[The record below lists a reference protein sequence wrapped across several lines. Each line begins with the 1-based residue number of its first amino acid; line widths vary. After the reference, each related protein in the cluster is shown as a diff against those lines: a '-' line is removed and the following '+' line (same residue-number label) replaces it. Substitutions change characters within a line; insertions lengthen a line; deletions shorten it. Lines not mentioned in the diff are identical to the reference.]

1 MATVTAT
8 TTTPAGWA
16 RTALPWSWLASAA
29 LTGLLGYLLF
39 AVSDHPEER
48 TAGGL
53 LLGVAVLGLVAVA
66 LTRRGAPN
74 ARRSSLAASAVAAV
88 GGLTAALVAAGGPA
102 GAGDLGLVGGV
113 PLGCAVVTALLAVA
127 VRP

>member
-1 MATVTAT
+1 MAVSAT

-16 RTALPWSWLASAA
+16 RAALPWGWLVSAT

-66 LTRRGAPN
+66 LTRRSAPD

-88 GGLTAALVAAGGPA
+88 GGLAAALVAAGGPA

-113 PLGCAVVTALLAVA
+113 PLGCAVVTALLALA